1 MNAKQTK
8 EYGVYLWDTF
18 DNETLFLKDFH
29 ALKDAKEYIEE
40 KFKNDISKDGANRV
54 DIVTLSTGS
63 VVKFYNI
70 E

>member
-29 ALKDAKEYIEE
+29 ALKDAKEYIEG
-40 KFKNDISKDGANRV
+40 KFKMDQSPDP
-54 DIVTLSTGS
+54 
-63 VVKFYNI
+63 
-70 E
+70 